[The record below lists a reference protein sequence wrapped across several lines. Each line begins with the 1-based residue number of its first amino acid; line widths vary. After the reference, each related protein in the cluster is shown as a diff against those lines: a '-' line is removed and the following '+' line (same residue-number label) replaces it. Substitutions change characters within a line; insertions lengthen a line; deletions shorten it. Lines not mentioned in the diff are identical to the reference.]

1 MAKAAHTTSTVE
13 HLGAEGVRLEGVSR
27 TFGSLKAVDAVNLEV
42 PAGSFFSL
50 LGPSGCGKSTT
61 LRIISG
67 FESPDTGRVFIGEED
82 VTHVQARRRPTAMV
96 FQNYALFPHM
106 TVGENVGYGLK
117 VRGHSA
123 SAIREHV
130 SDALR
135 RVDLSN
141 YVDTP
146 VTSLSGG
153 QQQRTALARAVAIE
167 PSVILFDE
175 PLSNLDVALR
185 HQTRAELKA
194 LQHRLGL
201 TSIYV
206 THDQEEAMA
215 LSDGVAVMRA
225 GKIVQTGSPRS
236 LYESPDTA
244 FVASFLGGST
254 LIDDPSTAQRLL
266 QRKPSAGNV
275 FAIRPEHVRIGV
287 EGGLSA
293 RVVAYQY
300 LGMQASLTLDVDG
313 FQLLAR
319 IPGDQEV
326 PETTF
331 IGIETF
337 REVVDD
343 R

>member
-1 MAKAAHTTSTVE
+1 M
-13 HLGAEGVRLEGVSR
+13 RLEGVSR
-27 TFGSLKAVDAVNLEV
+27 SFGSLKAVDAIDLDV

-67 FESPDTGRVFIGEED
+67 FETPDTGRVIIGEED
-82 VTHVQARRRPTAMV
+82 VTGMQARRRPTAMV

-106 TVGENVGYGLK
+106 TVGENVAYGLK
-117 VRGHSA
+117 VRKWSSA
-123 SAIREHV
+123 AVRERV
-130 SDALR
+130 ADALR
-135 RVDLSN
+135 RVDLSEFT
-141 YVDTP
+141 DTP

-201 TSIYV
+201 TSVYV

-215 LSDGVAVMRA
+215 LSDRIAVMRF
-225 GKIVQTGSPRS
+225 GRIIQVGTPRR
-236 LYESPDTA
+236 LYQEPETA
-244 FVASFLGGST
+244 FVASFLGESNIVDEPSVAHRLTGQT
-254 LIDDPSTAQRLL
+254 LSQGRVLA
-266 QRKPSAGNV
+266 V
-275 FAIRPEHVRIGV
+275 RPEHVRVGV
-287 EGGLSA
+287 AGGEPAAVLS
-293 RVVAYQY
+293 RQY
-300 LGMQASLTLDVDG
+300 LGSHAMVAMEVKGQIL
-313 FQLLAR
+313 QAR
-319 IPGDQEV
+319 IPGDQELS
-326 PETTF
+326 ERTTL
-331 IGIETF
+331 GVDAF
-337 REVVDD
+337 RSVSDD

>member
-1 MAKAAHTTSTVE
+1 MD
-13 HLGAEGVRLEGVSR
+13 
-27 TFGSLKAVDAVNLEV
+27 AVDLEV

-67 FESPDTGRVFIGEED
+67 FETPDSGSVFIGDED
-82 VTHVQARRRPTAMV
+82 VTGMQARRRPTAMV

-106 TVGENVGYGLK
+106 TVGENVAYGLK
-117 VRGHSA
+117 VKGRSA
-123 SAIREHV
+123 AEVRARVE
-130 SDALR
+130 DALR
-135 RVDLSN
+135 RVDLSEF
-141 YVDTP
+141 VDTP

-185 HQTRAELKA
+185 HHTRAELKA

-215 LSDGVAVMRA
+215 LSDRIAVMRA
-225 GKIVQTGSPRS
+225 GRIVQTGSPRS
-236 LYESPDTA
+236 LYQEPETA
-244 FVASFLGGST
+244 FVASFLGGSN
-254 LIDDPSTAQRLL
+254 IVDDAGLAQRLT
-266 QRKPSAGNV
+266 RETPPDGYV
-275 FAIRPEHVRIGV
+275 VAIRPEHIRLGV
-287 EGGLSA
+287 DGGLGAS
-293 RVVAYQY
+293 VVAHQY
-300 LGMQASLTLDVDG
+300 LGMQTSLTLDVDG
-313 FQLLAR
+313 HVLQAR
-319 IPGDQEV
+319 IPGDQEI
-326 PETTF
+326 PESASVAV
-331 IGIETF
+331 ESF
-337 REVVDD
+337 RVVRDD

>member
-1 MAKAAHTTSTVE
+1 MADDGHT
-13 HLGAEGVRLEGVSR
+13 GAKGVRLSGVSR
-27 TFGSLKAVDAVNLEV
+27 SFGSLKAVDHIDLDI
-42 PAGSFFSL
+42 PSGSFFSL

-82 VTHVQARRRPTAMV
+82 VTDLQARRRPTAMV

-106 TVGENVGYGLK
+106 TVGENVAYGLK
-117 VRGHSA
+117 VRNMS
-123 SAIREHV
+123 REEV
-130 SDALR
+130 KERVMDALR
-135 RVDLSN
+135 RVDMAYFLK
-141 YVDTP
+141 TP

-167 PSVILFDE
+167 PEVILFDE

-215 LSDGVAVMRA
+215 LSDQIAVMRA
-225 GKIVQTGSPRS
+225 GQIVQTGTPRD
-236 LYESPDTA
+236 LYQAPNTA
-244 FVASFLGGST
+244 FVASFLGGSNI
-254 LIDDPSTAQRLL
+254 IDDPGLILKLAGKGVSTGGVL
-266 QRKPSAGNV
+266 S
-275 FAIRPEHVRIGV
+275 IRPEHIGV
-287 EGGLSA
+287 GREGGMKA
-293 RVVAYQY
+293 DVVAHQF
-300 LGMQASLTLDVDG
+300 LGMQTSLTIDVEG
-313 FQLLAR
+313 VRLEAR
-319 IPGDQEV
+319 IPGDQEIPTEAFV
-326 PETTF
+326 TVEAS
-331 IGIETF
+331 
-337 REVVDD
+337 REVADD